1 MVNEEFIGATDR
13 CVGVKREEDR
23 ENMRD
28 QRPY

>member
-1 MVNEEFIGATDR
+1 MVNEEFIAATER
-13 CVGVKREEDR
+13 CVGVKREEVR